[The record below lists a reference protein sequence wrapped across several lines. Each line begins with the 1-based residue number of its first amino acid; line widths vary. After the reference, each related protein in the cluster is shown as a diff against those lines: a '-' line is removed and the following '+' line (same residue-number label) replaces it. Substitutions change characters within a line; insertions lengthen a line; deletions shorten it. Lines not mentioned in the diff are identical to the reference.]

1 MTNVA
6 ASVYDTGDNQKSSAT
21 LGHLRGNTVP
31 EGMTYMLTPG
41 ARSEVVADFG
51 VHKLAEHVGAEITG
65 IDLSGNIDDA
75 TFKAIEALWHEYGV
89 LLFRGQSL
97 DDMQQVH
104 FAERFGPLAHT
115 LKKYEGTAHP
125 AIMYV
130 TNERKDGKYIG
141 ALPDG
146 EMFFHSDMCYL
157 EQPCMAALLYAISVP
172 PNGGNTIFASMVAA
186 YDALPADLKTKLA
199 GRKALHSYEPGYGA
213 SNVQARIDTPNSDT
227 TRSYAHPVFR
237 THPATG
243 KKSIYVNRLM
253 TECIVDMPRPE
264 SDALL
269 NRIFDH
275 QEQAQ
280 FQYEHRWRV
289 GDVLIWDNRSTLHAR
304 RDFDDGYLRKLRR
317 VTVKGE
323 KPV

>member
-1 MTNVA
+1 
-6 ASVYDTGDNQKSSAT
+6 
-21 LGHLRGNTVP
+21 
-31 EGMTYMLTPG
+31 MLTSTASLAG
-41 ARSEVVADFG
+41 ASKFTVN
-51 VHKLAEHVGAEITG
+51 KLAPHVGAEIAG
-65 IDLSGNIDDA
+65 IDLAGNIDDA
-75 TFKAIEALWHEYGV
+75 TFGAIEAAWHQHGV
-89 LLFRGQSL
+89 LLFRDQSL

-130 TNERKDGKYIG
+130 TNERRDGKYIG

-157 EQPCMAALLYAISVP
+157 EQPCMAALLHAISIP
-172 PNGGNTIFASMVAA
+172 PEGGNTVFAGMVAA
-186 YDALPADLKTKLA
+186 FDALPSELKTKLD
-199 GRKALHSYEPGYGA
+199 GRMAMHSYEPGYGA
-213 SNVQARIDTPNSDT
+213 SNVKARIETPNTDT
-227 TRSYAHPVFR
+227 TRSFAHPIFR

-253 TECIVDMPRPE
+253 TECIVDMPRAE
-264 SDALL
+264 SDTLL
-269 NRIFDH
+269 RRVFDH
-275 QEQAQ
+275 QEQVQ

-304 RDFDDGYLRKLRR
+304 RHFNDGYLRKLRR

-323 KPV
+323 RPV